1 MWRKIAAK
9 LTGETAMVST
19 LLTVVGQ
26 PKIPTSAGNG
36 GFSLGFPALPS
47 IDSISDY
54 NVTQHDMARF
64 IRFTTDTL
72 KTTLVTRLLLHS
84 IMLYTNSVPKPKTWF
99 SVVVTCWT

>member
-1 MWRKIAAK
+1 VIKYFRA
-9 LTGETAMVST
+9 LTGEQAMVST

-54 NVTQHDMARF
+54 N
-64 IRFTTDTL
+64 
-72 KTTLVTRLLLHS
+72 
-84 IMLYTNSVPKPKTWF
+84 
-99 SVVVTCWT
+99 